1 MIAGVATVNAP
12 QRRGVGGDGTARRR
26 GGNIRADESRRA
38 VFAVGWGAFWLY
50 WFVAAFFMKRGRVS
64 WSREFR
70 IRAAIVV
77 LAIILVRLGP
87 SRHDGLT
94 TDPWRGR
101 PSGSSCSRPGLGFAV
116 WARGAHRAQL
126 GHPDGTEGGARFGD
140 QGPYRLVRHPIY
152 SGVLVA
158 GVGTAVALSWKW
170 LIVVALAGVYFAYSA
185 TVEERY
191 LTKQF
196 PDEYPAYRRS
206 TRMLL
211 PFVL

>member
-1 MIAGVATVNAP
+1 M
-12 QRRGVGGDGTARRR
+12 
-26 GGNIRADESRRA
+26 RAVEL
-38 VFAVGWGAFWLY
+38 VFAVGWGTFWLY
-50 WFVAAFFMKRGRVS
+50 WLVAAFFMKRGRVS

-77 LAIILVRLGP
+77 LAIILVRLGAF
-87 SRHDGLT
+87 RDYGLT
-94 TDPWRGR
+94 TDPWRAGL
-101 PSGSSCSRPGLGFAV
+101 GLVLFATGLGFAV
-116 WARGAHRAQL
+116 WARVHIGRNWGTPMAQKEEPEL
-126 GHPDGTEGGARFGD
+126 ATS
-140 QGPYRLVRHPIY
+140 GPYRLVRHPIY

-196 PDEYPAYRRS
+196 PDTYPTYKR
-206 TRMLL
+206 TTKMLF
-211 PFVL
+211 PFIF